1 MEGLTISISFVQALL
16 ARAKQSGHDIDALLD
31 QATIPAAI
39 LNSDRSRIT
48 ATQFSRLSQIV
59 SGTLN
64 DESFGYHKRPQKP
77 GTFNAMA
84 RYVINAEKL
93 GQAVVRN
100 VEFHNLFDTGFTT
113 QFLEQG
119 DKAIYR
125 LVPDADWEQSPWVYE
140 QTLMINHRVLCWM
153 CGTRF
158 PLAQIIFNYAAPSY
172 RAEYHN
178 MFYCPIQ
185 FDQPFSEL
193 QFDRSLLDL
202 TIVKYSTDLEQY
214 LTRASYDVVKRPIN
228 EKSYAEQIRRYLR
241 KALPRLPDY
250 EQIAE
255 GMNINPQTL
264 RRRLRDEGCDYRQI
278 KNELIRDMAI
288 GYLTREDLEIKEIA
302 YLLGFSEP
310 SAFIRSFRKWTD
322 TTPGNYRDEYGGRK
336 SAHAMK
342 E

>member
-16 ARAKQSGHDIDALLD
+16 APARQSGHDIEALLNE
-31 QATIPAAI
+31 ATIPVAA
-39 LNSDRSRIT
+39 LNSDRARIT

-59 SGTLN
+59 SNALN

-84 RYVINAEKL
+84 RYLIHAETL
-93 GQAVVRN
+93 GQAIARS

-113 QFLEQG
+113 QFVEQN
-119 DKAIYR
+119 DSAVYR
-125 LVPDADWEQSPWVYE
+125 LVPDADWNPSAWVCE

-158 PLAQIIFNYAAPSY
+158 PLSQVNFNYSAPTY

-185 FDQPFSEL
+185 FEQPYSEML
-193 QFDRSLLDL
+193 FDRNLLAL
-202 TIVKYSTDLEQY
+202 PIVKSRTDLENY
-214 LTRASYDVVKRPIN
+214 LTRASYDVVKRPVN

-255 GMNINPQTL
+255 EMNINPQTL

-278 KNELIRDMAI
+278 RNELIRDMAI
-288 GYLTREDLEIKEIA
+288 GYLTREDLDIKEIA

-322 TTPGNYRDEYGGRK
+322 TTPGCYREEFAGK
-336 SAHAMK
+336 KAATV
-342 E
+342 

>member
-1 MEGLTISISFVQALL
+1 MEGLTISISFVQGLL
-16 ARAKQSGHDIDALLD
+16 AHARQHGHDIESLLN
-31 QATIPAAI
+31 QATIPTTV
-39 LNSDRSRIT
+39 LNSERSRIT

-84 RYVINAEKL
+84 RYVIHADTL
-93 GQAVVRN
+93 GQAIVRS
-100 VEFHNLFDTGFTT
+100 VEFHNLFDSGFTV
-113 QFLEQG
+113 QFSEQG

-125 LVPDADWEQSPWVYE
+125 VVPDKDWKQSAWVYE

-158 PLAQIIFNYAAPSY
+158 PLSQINFNYAAPPY

-185 FDQPFSEL
+185 FDQPYSEM

-202 TIVKYSTDLEQY
+202 PIVKSAADVEQY

-250 EQIAE
+250 EQIADE
-255 GMNINPQTL
+255 MNINPQTL

-322 TTPGNYRDEYGGRK
+322 TTPGNYREEFAGRK
-336 SAHAMK
+336 TATA
-342 E
+342 

>member
-1 MEGLTISISFVQALL
+1 MEGLTISISFVRALL
-16 ARAKQSGHDIDALLD
+16 ERITQDGHDVDALLN
-31 QATIPAAI
+31 QATIPTSI

-84 RYVINAEKL
+84 RYVISAENL
-93 GQAVVRN
+93 LQVITRN
-100 VEFHNLFDTGFTT
+100 VEFHNLFDTGFTM
-113 QFLEQG
+113 QFQVDG

-125 LVPDADWEQSPWVYE
+125 LVPDRDWHQAPWVYE
-140 QTLMINHRVLCWM
+140 QTLMINHRVFCWM

-158 PLAQIIFNYAAPSY
+158 PLSQINFNYAAPTY

-178 MFYCPIQ
+178 MFFCPIQ
-185 FDQPFSEL
+185 FEQPHSEML
-193 QFDRSLLDL
+193 FERSYLDL
-202 TIVKYSTDLEQY
+202 PVTKSCTDLEQY
-214 LTRASYDVVKRPIN
+214 LVRAPYDVVKRPVN
-228 EKSYAEQIRRYLR
+228 EKCYAEQIRRYLR
-241 KALPRLPDY
+241 KTLPRVPDY

-255 GMNINPQTL
+255 EMNINPQTL

-322 TTPGNYRDEYGGRK
+322 TTPGNYRDEYAGNKAARA
-336 SAHAMK
+336 S
-342 E
+342 

>member
-16 ARAKQSGHDIDALLD
+16 ACVKQRGHDIDALLE
-31 QATIPAAI
+31 QATIPATV
-39 LNSDRSRIT
+39 LMSDRSRIT

-59 SGTLN
+59 SSALN
-64 DESFGYHKRPQKP
+64 DESFGYHKRPQKI

-84 RYVINAEKL
+84 RYVISAETL
-93 GQAVVRN
+93 GQAITRN
-100 VEFHNLFDTGFTT
+100 VEFHNLFDTGFTLR
-113 QFLEQG
+113 FLIEDDQ
-119 DKAIYR
+119 AVYR
-125 LVPDADWEQSPWVYE
+125 LTPESDGHESPWIYE

-153 CGTRF
+153 CGTRI
-158 PLAQIIFNYAAPSY
+158 PLTQINFNYAAPAY

-178 MFYCPIQ
+178 MFFCPIQ
-185 FDQPFSEL
+185 FEQTHSEMR
-193 QFDRSLLDL
+193 FERNYLDL
-202 TIVKYSTDLEQY
+202 AITKSGNDLEQY
-214 LTRASYDVVKRPIN
+214 LTRAPYDVVKRPIN

-255 GMNINPQTL
+255 EMNINPQTL

-278 KNELIRDMAI
+278 RNELIRDMAI

-322 TTPGNYRDEYGGRK
+322 KTPGNYREEFAGK
-336 SAHAMK
+336 KAASA
-342 E
+342 

>member
-1 MEGLTISISFVQALL
+1 MEGLTISICFVRALL
-16 ARAKQSGHDIDALLD
+16 APARQNGHDIEALLN
-31 QATIPAAI
+31 QATIPPAV

-48 ATQFSRLSQIV
+48 ATQFSCLSQII
-59 SGTLN
+59 SGALN
-64 DESFGYHKRPQKP
+64 DESFGYHRRPQKP

-84 RYVINAEKL
+84 RYVIHAETL
-93 GQAVVRN
+93 GQAILRS

-113 QFLEQG
+113 QFVEQD

-125 LVPDADWEQSPWVYE
+125 LVPDENWQASAWVCE

-158 PLAQIIFNYAAPSY
+158 PLSQINFNYSAPPY

-185 FDQPFSEL
+185 FEQPYSEM
-193 QFDRSLLDL
+193 QFETSFLALP
-202 TIVKYSTDLEQY
+202 IVKSKTDLENY
-214 LTRASYDVVKRPIN
+214 LTRASYDVVKRPVN
-228 EKSYAEQIRRYLR
+228 EKSYVEQIRRYLR

-250 EQIAE
+250 EQIAKE
-255 GMNINPQTL
+255 MNINPQTL

-288 GYLTREDLEIKEIA
+288 GYLTREELEIKEIA

-322 TTPGNYRDEYGGRK
+322 TTPGNYRDEFAGRK
-336 SAHAMK
+336 AAG
-342 E
+342 